1 MMNVRELIEELSRLP
16 EHYPV
21 LLRISEADLERM
33 QSACFSAYGNEG
45 TGYDM
50 DFKVIGATRGN
61 VDNVG
66 GCAQLEIGDEV

>member
-33 QSACFSAYGNEG
+33 QSACRAPVFLPMVMRAL
-45 TGYDM
+45 DM
-50 DFKVIGATRGN
+50 TWISR
-61 VDNVG
+61 
-66 GCAQLEIGDEV
+66 